1 METPDSW
8 IVLKIT
14 KGTDKPI
21 YKVFASWRGGYTDSD
36 YWQMNSGI
44 VKVEEDENYFSFYGH
59 SGSCYQCHKKG
70 YGTIPYSQGVLNQM
84 IKNVGKVGAVMEEMD
99 MDTDWSSLSYV

>member
-14 KGTDKPI
+14 KGSENPI
-21 YKVFASWRGGYTDSD
+21 YKVFASWRGGYLDGD

-44 VKVEEDENYFSFYGH
+44 VKVEEDENYFNFYGQ